1 MWLQNP
7 LFSKLLDRRCQ
18 CNTIAPPARLPIS
31 LVYRTLLT
39 IASIYTAP
47 LWGQNEIRHTAA
59 PRSLLESAWNQMSE
73 EKKRSMVA
81 AGTALL
87 VAIAVLIPLGG
98 FLLFRFVLDQP
109 GLREDSEVTTV
120 AGTRSNGSG
129 RMKAAHVFAPAEAR
143 MSVRSVPP
151 PPPAAPVP
159 PAPVP
164 APVVRSTA
172 PFANIP
178 VGLEKGKLIASL
190 GKPQMVTMELE
201 NGQPVETLHY
211 IHHET
216 GTETI
221 VRLLG
226 GKVVSAG
233 ATVY

>member
-1 MWLQNP
+1 
-7 LFSKLLDRRCQ
+7 
-18 CNTIAPPARLPIS
+18 
-31 LVYRTLLT
+31 
-39 IASIYTAP
+39 
-47 LWGQNEIRHTAA
+47 
-59 PRSLLESAWNQMSE
+59 MSE

-87 VAIAVLIPLGG
+87 VAVAVLIPLGG
-98 FLLFRFVLDQP
+98 FLVFRFVLDQP
-109 GLREDSEVTTV
+109 GLREDPEVTTG
-120 AGTRSNGSG
+120 AGTRSNSSG
-129 RMKAAHVFAPAEAR
+129 RMKAGHVFAPAETRVA
-143 MSVRSVPP
+143 VRSSPP
-151 PPPAAPVP
+151 PPPAAPAP

-164 APVVRSTA
+164 APVVVRSTA

-178 VGLEKGKLIASL
+178 AGLDKAKLIASL

-226 GKVVSAG
+226 GKVVSSG

>member
-1 MWLQNP
+1 
-7 LFSKLLDRRCQ
+7 
-18 CNTIAPPARLPIS
+18 
-31 LVYRTLLT
+31 
-39 IASIYTAP
+39 
-47 LWGQNEIRHTAA
+47 
-59 PRSLLESAWNQMSE
+59 MSD

-98 FLLFRFVLDQP
+98 FLVFRFVMEEP
-109 GLREDSEVTTV
+109 GLRQEPEATTV
-120 AGTRSNGSG
+120 ASEKSDGSG
-129 RMKAAHVFAPAEAR
+129 RTKPARVFATSEYRAP
-143 MSVRSVPP
+143 VRRSS
-151 PPPAAPVP
+151 PPPAAPAP
-159 PAPVP
+159 KAPAPAP

-172 PFANIP
+172 PADIA
-178 VGLEKGKLIASL
+178 VGMDKAKLIASL

-211 IHHET
+211 IHRDT

-226 GKVVSAG
+226 GRVVSSG

>member
-1 MWLQNP
+1 
-7 LFSKLLDRRCQ
+7 
-18 CNTIAPPARLPIS
+18 
-31 LVYRTLLT
+31 
-39 IASIYTAP
+39 
-47 LWGQNEIRHTAA
+47 
-59 PRSLLESAWNQMSE
+59 MSE

-98 FLLFRFVLDQP
+98 FLMFRFVLEEP
-109 GLREDSEVTTV
+109 GLRQEPEATT
-120 AGTRSNGSG
+120 AALEKSDGSG
-129 RMKAAHVFAPAEAR
+129 RTKPARVFATSEYRAPAR
-143 MSVRSVPP
+143 RSSPP
-151 PPPAAPVP
+151 PVAPAPKAPAA
-159 PAPVP
+159 AP

-172 PFANIP
+172 PAEIA
-178 VGLEKGKLIASL
+178 VGMDKAKLFASL
-190 GKPQMVTMELE
+190 GRPQMVTMELQ

-211 IHHET
+211 IHRET

>member
-1 MWLQNP
+1 M
-7 LFSKLLDRRCQ
+7 
-18 CNTIAPPARLPIS
+18 PPPSLPIS

-47 LWGQNEIRHTAA
+47 LWGQNEVRHTAA
-59 PRSLLESAWNQMSE
+59 SRSLLESAWSQMSE

-98 FLLFRFVLDQP
+98 FLVFRFVLEEP
-109 GLREDSEVTTV
+109 GLREDPEAATV
-120 AGTRSNGSG
+120 GAVRSGGSG
-129 RMKAAHVFAPAEAR
+129 RMKAGHVFATAETR
-143 MSVRSVPP
+143 VPVRSSSPP
-151 PPPAAPVP
+151 PLAAPAP
-159 PAPVP
+159 QMPAP

-172 PFANIP
+172 PFPNIP
-178 VGLEKGKLIASL
+178 VGLEKAKLIASL

-211 IHHET
+211 IHRET